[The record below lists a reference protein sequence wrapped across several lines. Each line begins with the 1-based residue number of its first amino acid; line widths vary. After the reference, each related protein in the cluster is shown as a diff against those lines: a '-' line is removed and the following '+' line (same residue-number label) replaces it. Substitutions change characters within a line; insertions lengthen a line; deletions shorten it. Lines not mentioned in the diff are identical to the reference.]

1 MHVTLV
7 LGLDIGS
14 STTKAALVEVTDE
27 VSVVHIARRRT
38 PPDADALIAAAADVM
53 RECAAAA
60 SGPIAAIGI
69 AAMAESGAALDA
81 GGNALTPLLRWD
93 RGVDRSHL
101 HTLLTQHP
109 GLPAAT
115 GIPATT
121 KPAAVSLLALRT
133 ERPDVFGAM
142 RHWSGVADIVAH
154 ALTGE
159 RATDHTLA
167 ARTMLAGLGGESWN
181 SEVIESLG
189 AHTSLLP
196 ELRAPGEPVGAT
208 SAAARRF
215 GIARGIPVHIAGHD
229 HAVGA
234 WATGVRLSGEAADSL
249 GTAEAIVRVTNAVD
263 IARAVDAGFAISR
276 TVDGTAST
284 ILGGSP
290 ACGAM
295 LAWWSAEHPDDRVLT
310 QLSALPT
317 DDWKDG
323 AAIVLPYPSGR
334 QCPSPAPDARVR
346 VLGETGS
353 PLDRARSLLQSLVAH
368 VRWMRETADE
378 LAGSPTRSVAVVG
391 SLTKRIPAWAPLIA
405 ASGVPTSACAEE
417 EPVAAGAAL
426 LAAVRVGEAPLDA
439 PALEC
444 TKVAPLRAA
453 GFEDTYRRFLAA
465 VTAEGES

>member
-1 MHVTLV
+1 MRATFV

-14 STTKAALVEVTDE
+14 STTKAALVEVTEE
-27 VSVVHIARRRT
+27 VSVVHVARRRT
-38 PPDADALIAAAADVM
+38 PSDADDLITAAADVM

-93 RGVDRSHL
+93 RGVDRSHV

-121 KPAAVSLLALRT
+121 KPAAVALLALRA

-167 ARTMLAGLGGESWN
+167 ARTMLADFGGESWN
-181 SEVIESLG
+181 SGVIESLG
-189 AHTSLLP
+189 ARTSLLP

-215 GIARGIPVHIAGHD
+215 GLARGIPVHIAGHD

-234 WATGVRLSGEAADSL
+234 WATAVRRPGETADSL
-249 GTAEAIVRVTNAVD
+249 GTAEAIVRVTDAVD
-263 IARAVDAGFAISR
+263 IARAVDAGFSIGR
-276 TVDGTAST
+276 TVDGTGVT

-290 ACGAM
+290 TCGAM
-295 LAWWSAEHPDDRVLT
+295 LAWWDAEHPEDRMLSQLT
-310 QLSALPT
+310 VLPT
-317 DDWKDG
+317 HEWKDG

-334 QCPSPAPDARVR
+334 QCPAPDPDARVR
-346 VLGETGS
+346 VLGDTRS
-353 PLDRARSLLQSLVAH
+353 PVDRAHSLLQSLVAH
-368 VRWMRETADE
+368 ARWIRETADD
-378 LAGSPTRSVAVVG
+378 LAGSPTSSLSVVG
-391 SLTKRIPAWAPLIA
+391 SLTERIPAWAPLIA
-405 ASGVPTSACAEE
+405 AAGVPTSVCAEQ

-426 LAAVRVGEAPLDA
+426 LAAVRAGEARSDA
-439 PALEC
+439 PVLEC
-444 TKVAPLRAA
+444 TKVTPSHGA